1 MEDLQSA
8 STLGLFDNE
17 KGQEDLDAYDDALL
31 KIASQ
36 YDSCRDEIEKYTTA
50 IRTHND

>member
-8 STLGLFDNE
+8 NVLGLFNNE
-17 KGQEDLDAYDDALL
+17 KGEQDLGAYDDALL

-36 YDSCRDEIEKYTTA
+36 YDNCRDEIEKYTTA